1 MKHELQKVSKI
12 VHEIVNFYL
21 LNSSTKTDITV
32 ENKEDRSVIIAKSDD
47 VKCTQE
53 QIEEIRN
60 LLKTNR
66 QREVEGHYWQLAGE
80 DELNKE
86 FNLVGLMT
94 DESSVE
100 FENGSLTIKL
110 TRYKES

>member
-1 MKHELQKVSKI
+1 VKHELQKVSKI
-12 VHEIVNFYL
+12 VHEILNFYF
-21 LNSSTKTDITV
+21 LNSSKKTHITV
-32 ENKEDRSVIIAKSDD
+32 ENKEDRFEIIAKSDD

-53 QIEEIRN
+53 QINEITK

-66 QREVEGHYWQLAGE
+66 QREVEGHYWQLVGE
-80 DELNKE
+80 DECNKE
-86 FNLVGLMT
+86 FNLVGIMT